1 MALVSLPSPIV
12 WPGITGTQLGNPALA
27 TAQTLDAAGEFQGY
41 TFVAREDM
49 AITHV
54 MFRSGT
60 VAGSPTA
67 TVSIEALDAS
77 GLPTGSAGF
86 GSTNGTTA
94 TIVSDTTV
102 LTALGATA
110 TITKGTPFCV
120 KITYA
125 SGTSIITQCLT
136 PDTVL
141 IPGYSNLPHK
151 VTNVSGS
158 VVRSVLNYMPI
169 VALGSSSTTFYN
181 VPGIMPITAYST
193 GAFNNTNSAKRG
205 LRFVPPM
212 ACRAVGICWF
222 MSTSTGNYNAVLY
235 NDAGTELS
243 SSSTAFDGDAHV
255 ANSNATMRVYFDNP
269 VTLTAGTAYRIAIEP
284 SSATNCNVSTY
295 TLPSSN
301 YYGATP
307 GGTTATYTS
316 FATATWTD
324 STTQIPI
331 MDVIIDQL
339 DDGSGGGTTVVGVIG
354 G

>member
-1 MALVSLPSPIV
+1 MTLVSLPSPIS
-12 WPGITGTQLGNPALA
+12 WPGNIGTILGTPVLG

-41 TFVAREDM
+41 GFIAKEDM
-49 AITHV
+49 TITHV
-54 MFRSGT
+54 MFRAGT

-94 TIVSDTTV
+94 TIVSNTTV

-125 SGTSIITQCLT
+125 SGTSIITQNLGAN
-136 PDTVL
+136 TVL
-141 IPGYSNLPHK
+141 IPGYSNQPFK

-158 VVRSVLNYMPI
+158 TVRSNLDQLPI
-169 VALGSSSTTFYN
+169 LALGSSSTTFYN
-181 VPGIMPITAYST
+181 VPGIMPLTSYNAGT
-193 GAFNNTNSAKRG
+193 FNNTNSAKRG

-212 ACRAVGICWF
+212 ACRAIGIHWF
-222 MSTSTGNYNAVLY
+222 CSNSTGDYNAVLY

-243 SSSTAFDGDAHV
+243 SSSTAFDGDTHF
-255 ANSNATMRVYFDNP
+255 ANANAATRVYFDNP
-269 VTLTAGTAYRIAIEP
+269 VTLAAGTAYRIAIEP
-284 SSATNCNVSTY
+284 TSATNCNVSTY
-295 TLPSSN
+295 TLPSSD

-307 GGTTATYTS
+307 GGTTATYAS

-324 STTQIPI
+324 STTQIPL

-339 DDGSGGGTTVVGVIG
+339 DNGVSSGGVVGVIG